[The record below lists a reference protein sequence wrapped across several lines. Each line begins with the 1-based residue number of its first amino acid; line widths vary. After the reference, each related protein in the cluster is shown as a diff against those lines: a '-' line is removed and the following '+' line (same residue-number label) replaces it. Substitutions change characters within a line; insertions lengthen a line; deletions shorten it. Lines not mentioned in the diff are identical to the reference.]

1 MQNFQNFLLLLLKE
15 TYNGG
20 KKDNV
25 LSVCFVILTHYPN
38 IEMVRYKL
46 LFKGSGE
53 RDWER

>member
-1 MQNFQNFLLLLLKE
+1 MQNFQIFLLLLLKE